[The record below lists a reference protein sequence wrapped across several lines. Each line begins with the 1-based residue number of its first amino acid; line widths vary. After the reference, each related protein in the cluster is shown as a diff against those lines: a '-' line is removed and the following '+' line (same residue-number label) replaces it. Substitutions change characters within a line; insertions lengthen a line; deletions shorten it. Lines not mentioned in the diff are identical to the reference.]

1 MRSIGRGVFVY
12 LLVGLGLLV
21 MALMW

>member
-1 MRSIGRGVFVY
+1 MRSLGRGVFVY
-12 LLVGLGLLV
+12 LMVGLGLLV